1 MGGRGIK
8 NLHYTKPDKQQQRH
22 KKGQAEGGDLLTPV
36 GCQER
41 SEEHTSELQSQSNLV
56 CRLLLEKKKTRQ
68 HFLGLGEQS
77 IHARLP
83 VVAHQ
88 HRLRG
93 LHDLTPLRLEPMRVL
108 ARLIATPHTV
118 ADLAVD

>member
-56 CRLLLEKKKTRQ
+56 CRLLLEKKKTRE
-68 HFLGLGEQS
+68 HFAPPPRFPHAALEAHAARPRTARRAGMAAHMCPRPLADAADRASRPQS
-77 IHARLP
+77 RTRRP
-83 VVAHQ
+83 
-88 HRLRG
+88 
-93 LHDLTPLRLEPMRVL
+93 LT
-108 ARLIATPHTV
+108 
-118 ADLAVD
+118 